1 MGADVRA
8 CYQCHK
14 EISLEEPVG
23 RRDTCAGCGADVRC
37 CLNCTFY
44 DARAADACRE
54 PQADLVQ
61 HKDAANFCEFFAL
74 KNTPPGPVRP
84 SGGDARAQLDA
95 LFKKKS

>member
-1 MGADVRA
+1 MRAVVRV
-8 CYQCHK
+8 CYHCQA
-14 EISLEEPVG
+14 EISLEEPIG

-44 DARAADACRE
+44 DVRSADACRE

-74 KNTPPGPVRP
+74 RNTQPSQARP
-84 SGGDARAQLDA
+84 SAADARAQLDA